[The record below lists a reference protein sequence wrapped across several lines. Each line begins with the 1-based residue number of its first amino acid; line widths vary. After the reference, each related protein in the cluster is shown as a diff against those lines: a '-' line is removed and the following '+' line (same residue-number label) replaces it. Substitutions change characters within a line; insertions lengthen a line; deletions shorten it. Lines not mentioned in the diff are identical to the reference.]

1 MRDHLAWEGHGGCSD
16 AVSRALEGREPEPL
30 HAVRDVRRGPQPDSH
45 GLGPAEQL
53 GAGGRAAAAAVS
65 DGAGG
70 AEALR
75 SAARGGAPGD
85 HAAGL
90 SGGERRAASRPGSA
104 QALFRPG
111 MCRVRGR
118 ACHSG
123 SGLAVGAPKHR
134 TMNCA
139 ALCSGNTRADLVRDE
154 DLTSSGRRSDAQANQ
169 NESTM
174 HPGPGRG
181 RRGAVRGTQPLRDPL
196 PRPVPP
202 TRLRDPARLSPKMTA
217 GTAGS

>member
-1 MRDHLAWEGHGGCSD
+1 MGILYGITSHGKGTAAAD
-16 AVSRALEGREPEPL
+16 AVSRALEGREREPL

-45 GLGPAEQL
+45 GLGPAEQP
-53 GAGGRAAAAAVS
+53 GAGGRAAAAAVP

-139 ALCSGNTRADLVRDE
+139 ALCSATHALTLFATRTSRVPVDVPTPSQTKTNPPCTQAQDE
-154 DLTSSGRRSDAQANQ
+154 VVAALCAELNRYATLY
-169 NESTM
+169 
-174 HPGPGRG
+174 PGPS
-181 RRGAVRGTQPLRDPL
+181 L
-196 PRPVPP
+196 RPVYEI
-202 TRLRDPARLSPKMTA
+202 LPASAPK
-217 GTAGS
+217 